1 MKRLLDLR
9 NLALLGLTVVALAG
23 CDALAAPK
31 LTLSADRTTIAAGG
45 HEHAEITAT
54 VLKKTVPAAGKT
66 VTFETEFGSFHATME
81 VTSIDVTT
89 DSDGL
94 AVVPLYSS
102 VDQGQTE
109 VVATYEDEESGLDAV
124 ARITITF
131 GPPQAGNLPVDGRF
145 QLECSHLNVGALRDP
160 KPDIIVPCNLTAQTV
175 GGDVLSVESIDV
187 FYLAEAG
194 TLATI
199 HGETDYNVVYSV
211 QGGHSGPEDVAPVS
225 SEPVRTGSL
234 GEEYNPR
241 DGVVTLVAITKGTES
256 WIDSNQN
263 GVRDSNEQHTP
274 TVEPFLDTNDNG
286 EYDPGEEYFDTNNDG
301 EWTGDNGQFDGDTY
315 IWTWTKVIW
324 TGELREATDAA
335 RLETDSPSNVIGDG
349 GQINL
354 RAWLL
359 DKHMNPI
366 AAFSDPSDYLELS
379 ENSGNLEFNPD
390 YNVSLEER
398 LGMRFDNETGGIME
412 FYYNDGCSPQAGCYQ
427 ITVYDGSPG
436 YVEDPPIPFIISVNV
451 WATPGPN
458 VTDWVNQRTTN
469 FVQNITGTTE

>member
-1 MKRLLDLR
+1 MTQTVKLS
-9 NLALLGLTVVALAG
+9 NLATAGLAVMVLVG
-23 CDALAAPK
+23 CDALAAPE
-31 LTLSADRTTIAAGG
+31 LTLTADRTTIAAGG
-45 HEHAEITAT
+45 HESAEITAS
-54 VLKKTVPAAGKT
+54 VLKKNKPAVGETVY
-66 VTFETEFGSFHATME
+66 FSTEFGSFSATDE
-81 VTSIDVTT
+81 ITSISVAT
-89 DSDGL
+89 DDEGL
-94 AVVPLYSS
+94 ASVRLYSP

-109 VVATYEDEESGLDAV
+109 VVATFEDEESGLDAV
-124 ARITITF
+124 DRVTIVF

-160 KPDIIVPCNLTAQTV
+160 KPAIIVPCNLTAQTV

-199 HGETDYNVVYSV
+199 NGETDYNVVYSV
-211 QGGHSGPEDVAPVS
+211 QGGHSEPLDVPPVS

-241 DGVVTLVAITKGTES
+241 DGVVTLVAITQGTES
-256 WIDSNQN
+256 WTDINGN
-263 GVRDSNEQHTP
+263 GVRDSNEPYEP
-274 TVEPFLDTNDNG
+274 TVEPFLDANDNG
-286 EYDPGEEYFDTNNDG
+286 DYDPGEEYFDTNGDG
-301 EWTGDNGQFDGDTY
+301 EWTGDNGQFDDDTF
-315 IWTWTKVIW
+315 IWTWTKVLW
-324 TGELREATDAA
+324 TGELREAADAA
-335 RLETDSPSNVIGDG
+335 RLETDSPSNVIPDG

-366 AAFSDPSDYLELS
+366 AAYSDPSDYLELS

-390 YNVSLEER
+390 YSVSLEER
-398 LGMRFDNETGGIME
+398 LGMRFDSETGGIME

-451 WATPGPN
+451 WATPGPS